1 MQLLVYALAYPILRF
16 ISILPFWAL
25 YFLSDCTYILLYRI
39 VGYRRSTVRKNMAL
53 ALPHLSDKERREVE
67 KKSYRHFCDTFFEMA
82 KSLSITDKQIRQRF
96 TFTNMEL
103 AHEYEDKGKSVV
115 VLIGHYGSYE
125 WLLSMNL
132 HFHSFKGI
140 GIYKAIRNKYFN
152 ELVKRIR
159 RRFGAELIGTKSI
172 IPAMRKNAR
181 EGIKGFYGFISDQ
194 SPKSQSIIYYG
205 KFFGV
210 EVPMQVGG
218 EILAKKLDMN
228 VMFARVEKV
237 SRGHYQC
244 TFVALEGSPKEYPNF
259 AVTDWFMKL
268 LEEQIIEKPE
278 YYLWTHKRFKHRK
291 KVSDSTATA

>member
-1 MQLLVYALAYPILRF
+1 MQFLAYALAYPILRF

-39 VGYRRSTVRKNMAL
+39 IGYRKSTVRKNLAL
-53 ALPHLSDKERREVE
+53 ALPHLSEKERREVE

-96 TFTNMEL
+96 TFTNMDL
-103 AHEYEDKGKSVV
+103 AHEYEGKGKSVV
-115 VLIGHYGSYE
+115 LLVGHYGSYE
-125 WLLSMNL
+125 WLLSMNMY
-132 HFHSFKGI
+132 FKTYKGI

-159 RRFGAELIGTKSI
+159 RRFGAQLIGTKSI

-244 TFVALEGSPKEYPNF
+244 TFVPLEGSPKDYPNF

-291 KVSDSTATA
+291 KNVE